1 MSRTSLRP
9 LIFLNA
15 GLLAALA
22 AVTLMPSASAQLRP
36 RSTYTM
42 VGGSVNGIVQG
53 VVYIT
58 DETTNEVVA
67 ISWYENTKR
76 LVGLGYRNMTAD
88 AVQAAKKKSDALK
101 KELADMRKQLET
113 DRKSTAA
120 LVKEVCVFSSALGCS

>member
-1 MSRTSLRP
+1 
-9 LIFLNA
+9 
-15 GLLAALA
+15 
-22 AVTLMPSASAQLRP
+22 
-36 RSTYTM
+36 M

-88 AVQAAKKKSDALK
+88 AVQAAKT
-101 KELADMRKQLET
+101 R
-113 DRKSTAA
+113 
-120 LVKEVCVFSSALGCS
+120 

>member
-1 MSRTSLRP
+1 MRPYSALHSSPGDSYVAHIASSAHLPQRRTVGP
-9 LIFLNA
+9 
-15 GLLAALA
+15 LA

-88 AVQAAKKKSDALK
+88 AVQAAKT
-101 KELADMRKQLET
+101 R
-113 DRKSTAA
+113 
-120 LVKEVCVFSSALGCS
+120 

>member
-42 VGGSVNGIVQG
+42 VGGSVTGIVQG

-58 DETTNEVVA
+58 VETTNEVVA

-88 AVQAAKKKSDALK
+88 AVQAAKT
-101 KELADMRKQLET
+101 R
-113 DRKSTAA
+113 
-120 LVKEVCVFSSALGCS
+120 

>member
-1 MSRTSLRP
+1 MRASYFSFTPAVMSVAMMPGRSSM
-9 LIFLNA
+9 
-15 GLLAALA
+15 
-22 AVTLMPSASAQLRP
+22 TLMPSAVAQLRP

-88 AVQAAKKKSDALK
+88 AVQAAKT
-101 KELADMRKQLET
+101 R
-113 DRKSTAA
+113 
-120 LVKEVCVFSSALGCS
+120 